1 MADTRSE
8 YLPNG
13 EIRLYQTCSVHGEFL
28 TDIIRQNGS
37 THLRHR
43 CPACEKAQ
51 REREMWGRAAIPP
64 RFIGKTL
71 DGYSVTRTEQK
82 AVVQYLRD
90 FRAHLSERLSA
101 GTSCIFSG
109 NPGTG
114 KTHLACAIGSDAVR
128 AGKSVLFTSLGRAFR
143 SVAATWRRDGAET
156 EADALARFIE
166 LDLLIIDE
174 VGEGTG
180 SDAEK
185 RFLFQVIN
193 ERYENRRSTFLITN
207 QSVKELAASL
217 GYRAVD
223 RFKDDG
229 GRVLLFTWDSHRGKE

>member
-1 MADTRSE
+1 MEPTRSE
-8 YLPNG
+8 YLANG
-13 EIRLYQTCSVHGEFL
+13 DIKIIANCPTHGDYICDL
-28 TDIIRQNGS
+28 IKPTGS
-37 THLRHR
+37 IHYAHR
-43 CPACEKAQ
+43 CPVCDKLA
-51 REREMWGRAAIPP
+51 RDREMWGRAAIPP

-71 DGYSVTRTEQK
+71 DGYLVDNKQQQ
-82 AVVQYLRD
+82 VVMQYLRD
-90 FRAHLSERLSA
+90 YRAHLSDRLSA

-114 KTHLACAIGSDAVR
+114 KTHLACAIGSDAVHT
-128 AGKSVLFTSLGRAFR
+128 GKSVLFTSLGRAFR

-156 EADALARFIE
+156 EADAIARFIE

-185 RFLFQVIN
+185 RFLFQLIN

-207 QSVKELAASL
+207 QSPRALEDSL
-217 GYRAVD
+217 GSRVVD
-223 RFKDDG
+223 RFRDDG
-229 GRVLLFTWDSHRGKE
+229 GRVLLFTWSSHRGKE